1 MSDRCFVRPWRREGS
16 SMSDPEL
23 SEEVSRW
30 LRYAREDL
38 EVAEM
43 VIEHE
48 HALRAAC
55 FHAQQCAEKAIKAS
69 LIFLGVSFRKVHDLE
84 LLSQELPNDW
94 ALSKDPERLSWLT
107 VWAVEPRYPGDL
119 PEASE
124 DDANTAVD
132 QAREILEMTL
142 EDLEKHGFQQ
152 RAQSDETD
160 GEDA

>member
-1 MSDRCFVRPWRREGS
+1 
-16 SMSDPEL
+16 MSDPEL

-48 HALRAAC
+48 QALRAAC

-69 LIFLGVSFRKVHDLE
+69 LIFLGTPFRKVHDLE

-94 ALSKDPERLSWLT
+94 ALSKDPGRLSWLT
-107 VWAVEPRYPGDL
+107 VWAVEPRYPGAL

-132 QAREILEMTL
+132 QAREILETTL
-142 EDLEKHGFQQ
+142 RDLENHGYQQNAQ
-152 RAQSDETD
+152 RARTN

>member
-1 MSDRCFVRPWRREGS
+1 
-16 SMSDPEL
+16 MSDPEL

-43 VIEHE
+43 IIEHE
-48 HALRAAC
+48 QALRVAC

-84 LLSQELPNDW
+84 VLSQELPDDW
-94 ALSKDPERLSWLT
+94 TLSKDPERLSWLT

-119 PEASE
+119 PEGSE

-132 QAREILEMTL
+132 QAREILETTL
-142 EDLEKHGFQQ
+142 RDLENHGFQQ
-152 RAQSDETD
+152 KAQRNETD

>member
-1 MSDRCFVRPWRREGS
+1 
-16 SMSDPEL
+16 MSDPEL

-38 EVAEM
+38 EVADM

-48 HALRAAC
+48 QALRAAC

-69 LIFLGVSFRKVHDLE
+69 LIFLGTPFRKVHDLE
-84 LLSQELPNDW
+84 LLSQELPDDW

-107 VWAVEPRYPGDL
+107 VWAVEPRYPDDL
-119 PEASE
+119 PEATE
-124 DDANTAVD
+124 DDASTAVR
-132 QAREILEMTL
+132 QAREVLETALKDL
-142 EDLEKHGFQQ
+142 EDHGYYGKVE
-152 RAQSDETD
+152 RDETN